1 LDIAEIKI
9 DGAYITEACDLG
21 RNASIVRSI
30 VELGRGFDVSVIA
43 ECVEQE
49 SSWQT
54 LIGLGCNLAQGY
66 SIGRPM
72 EPAAFDQW
80 REGWA
85 N

>member
-9 DGAYITEACDLG
+9 DGAYIAEDSDQG
-21 RNASIVRSI
+21 RNASIIRSI
-30 VELGRGFDVSVIA
+30 VELGRGFDVPVIA

-54 LIGLGCNLAQGY
+54 LMGLGCNLAQGY

-72 EPAAFDQW
+72 EPAAFDLW

-85 N
+85 S